1 MDIPELESM
10 MQLQALCVT
19 LKILIGTQIF
29 KVTQSACNCIIDS
42 NSGISIVTFPD
53 NRISSHLLPLD
64 IWLCVGKEFKTGS
77 LETGLWAPFP
87 EFLLPGGL

>member
-29 KVTQSACNCIIDS
+29 SRLHFPFIFCVFGALNSPVSTNETFKRQSTTQASTS
-42 NSGISIVTFPD
+42 RT
-53 NRISSHLLPLD
+53 LL
-64 IWLCVGKEFKTGS
+64 F
-77 LETGLWAPFP
+77 
-87 EFLLPGGL
+87 